1 MVLVTGGTRALGN
14 SITKAFLESNA
25 TVISLY
31 LNGRETGHT
40 QTDNKSTST
49 VQLVKAN
56 VTNEEEVYKLVSNI
70 YDKYVFIN
78 RK

>member
-1 MVLVTGGTRALGN
+1 MAEKLVIHKQ
-14 SITKAFLESNA
+14 IT
-25 TVISLY
+25 
-31 LNGRETGHT
+31 
-40 QTDNKSTST
+40 KSTST

-56 VTNEEEVYKLVSNI
+56 VTNEEKVYKLVSNI

>member
-1 MVLVTGGTRALGN
+1 MAEKLV
-14 SITKAFLESNA
+14 
-25 TVISLY
+25 
-31 LNGRETGHT
+31 HT